1 VNGDKLVIEAWMA
14 RKLGMPMSWA
24 GGVTTREE
32 RRERIRAEIIEQDR
46 EYAIAGKRTGQS
58 PETWG
63 QLFQRVYGQPVNQQ
77 PPKERT
83 CAE

>member
-1 VNGDKLVIEAWMA
+1 MNGDKLVIEAWMA

-32 RRERIRAEIIEQDR
+32 RRERIRAEIIEQAR
-46 EYAIAGKRTGQS
+46 EYAIAGKRPTQ
-58 PETWG
+58 PAETWG